1 MARMKALSLPPVAQ
15 AGAEARL
22 PAAQAQ
28 MQETE
33 SRVVQM
39 ETSAWPPVAQAEAE
53 TEPRVAPRRMT
64 TAHAARA
71 PAPTDQRE
79 ADLGQGATRAP
90 EERQGRTRGWRQLNL
105 QGETQESQ
113 WGKPVS
119 QTHQENISH

>member
-1 MARMKALSLPPVAQ
+1 MARMKAPSLPPVAQ

-79 ADLGQGATRAP
+79 VDLGQGAMRAP
-90 EERQGRTRGWRQLNL
+90 EERQGHTWGWIQPNL
-105 QGETQESQ
+105 
-113 WGKPVS
+113 
-119 QTHQENISH
+119 